1 MTSNTVELALQL
13 LSIAS
18 VTPDD
23 KGCQQILC
31 ERLEKIG
38 FNCEIMQ
45 FGEVTNLWARR
56 GQSAPVLAFAGHT
69 DVVPTGPLD
78 KWQSDPFKPE
88 IRDGYLYARGAAD
101 MKSSIASMVTACE
114 RFIAEYPDHDGSIAF
129 LITSDEEGPAIDG
142 TVKVIQTLED
152 RNEKIDW
159 ALVGE
164 PSSLERVGDVV
175 KNGRRGSLGAHLTVK
190 GIQGH
195 VAYPHLAKNPI
206 HLVSP
211 ALAELTSVEWDQGN
225 EFFPATSLQIS
236 NIHSGTGASNVIP
249 GEVVIDFNLRFS
261 TCLTPEQ
268 IQQQVIDIL
277 EHHEFDYSIQWN
289 LSGLPFLTAEGA
301 LVEAAQKAILEST
314 GLNTKLS
321 TSGGT
326 SDGRFIAPTG
336 AQVLELGPVNESIHK
351 INENVNAEDIN
362 ILSKIYQKIL
372 QNLLQSIEE

>member
-45 FGEVTNLWARR
+45 FGEVSNLWARR

-114 RFIAEYPDHDGSIAF
+114 RFIAEYPDHDGSITF

-175 KNGRRGSLGAHLTVK
+175 KNGRRGSLGAQLTVK
-190 GIQGH
+190 GVQGH

-268 IQQQVIDIL
+268 IQQQVIAIL
-277 EHHEFDYSIQWN
+277 DRHELDYSIQWN

-314 GLNTKLS
+314 GLNTQLS

-351 INENVNAEDIN
+351 INENVKVDDIN
-362 ILSKIYQKIL
+362 TLSEIYQKIL